1 MGGQGNIHLWI
12 WYPSVCFNIWN
23 VETLQALGKSN
34 WMVEDNKEMMMT
46 SLITKIF
53 IGIMIIDEFI
63 VLGLFALG
71 VL

>member
-1 MGGQGNIHLWI
+1 MG
-12 WYPSVCFNIWN
+12 
-23 VETLQALGKSN
+23 
-34 WMVEDNKEMMMT
+34 
-46 SLITKIF
+46 SLITKIV